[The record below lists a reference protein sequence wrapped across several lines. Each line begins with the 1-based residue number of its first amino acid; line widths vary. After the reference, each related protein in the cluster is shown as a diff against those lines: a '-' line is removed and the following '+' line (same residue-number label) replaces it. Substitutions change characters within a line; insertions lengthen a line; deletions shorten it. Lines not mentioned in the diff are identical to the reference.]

1 MPIYEYQCDRCNELF
16 EIFHKIDEECKVACP
31 KCLGPVKKLISAT
44 NFVLKGSGFY
54 VNDYPSE
61 SRKEG
66 KKKEKDGTKESST
79 SSTPSTPS
87 TPSASSA
94 KEGEKVSGKSEEKRA
109 GKKAETK

>member
-1 MPIYEYQCDRCNELF
+1 MPIYEYQCNRCNEVF
-16 EIFHKIDEECKVACP
+16 EIFHKIDEDCKVACP

-66 KKKEKDGTKESST
+66 KKSEKEG
-79 SSTPSTPS
+79 
-87 TPSASSA
+87 A
-94 KEGEKVSGKSEEKRA
+94 KEPLKEGTEKGSPKTEEKRPE
-109 GKKAETK
+109 KKAEKKAG

>member
-1 MPIYEYQCDRCNELF
+1 MPIYEYQCNRCNELF

-66 KKKEKDGTKESST
+66 KKMEKESTTTSSSTKE
-79 SSTPSTPS
+79 P
-87 TPSASSA
+87 
-94 KEGEKVSGKSEEKRA
+94 EKISGKSEEKRA
-109 GKKAETK
+109 EKKVEAK